1 MPLQAFYDSCLV
13 ALFKGTP
20 FPRARGNNQEDMLHD
35 FRTTMGQFHRSRWHE
50 EATDIGLE
58 YGLETEAL
66 LNL

>member
-1 MPLQAFYDSCLV
+1 MSLQEFYNLCLQ

-20 FPRARGNNQEDMLHD
+20 FPRALNHNQEDMLHD
-35 FRTTMGQFHRSRWHE
+35 FRVTMGQFHRSKWHE

-66 LNL
+66 AKL